1 MEASTTGQLVDNSHD
16 GHRKNCHGKMSN
28 EVEKIQGTL
37 QAIRTQLA
45 WACYTTVPRMDFYKG
60 TPHPT
65 TISS

>member
-1 MEASTTGQLVDNSHD
+1 MEASTTGQLVDNSHE

-45 WACYTTVPRMDFYKG
+45 
-60 TPHPT
+60 
-65 TISS
+65 